1 VRLGSRAWT
10 DLDLEASPVLLI
22 PLGATEQHGPHL
34 PLETDTLIAR
44 AVAHTAAAGRDDV
57 VVAPALAYGSS
68 GEHRGFPGT
77 LSLGQDV
84 LELAVVE
91 LVRSAAGF
99 AAVVLLSWHGGN
111 AEPLAR
117 AVTTLRR
124 EGRPVACWQPS
135 LEGGDAHA
143 GRVET
148 SLMLAIAPE
157 LVGDERPIGAT
168 DSLGMLLPVLRTQGV
183 KAVSASGVL
192 GDARGATD
200 AEGRA
205 LLRDLSADLTAV
217 FDAARSTASPA

>member
-1 VRLGSRAWT
+1 VRLGARAWP
-10 DLDLEASPVLLI
+10 DLDLGVPSLLVI

-44 AVAHTAAAGRDDV
+44 AIAHTAAAARDDV
-57 VVAPALAYGSS
+57 VVAPALPYGSS
-68 GEHRGFPGT
+68 GEHQGFPGT

-99 AAVVLLSWHGGN
+99 AAVVLVAWHGGN

-117 AVTTLRR
+117 AVTRLCE
-124 EGRPVACWQPS
+124 EGRRVACWQPS

-143 GRVET
+143 GRIET

-168 DSLGMLLPVLRTQGV
+168 DPVESLLPVLREQGV
-183 KAVSASGVL
+183 RAVSASGVL
-192 GDARGATD
+192 GDARGASDT
-200 AEGRA
+200 EGRE
-205 LLRDLSADLTAV
+205 LLRDLSADFAAV
-217 FDAARSTASPA
+217 VDAARSTSSPA